1 MAQPR
6 KKCPVDIV
14 AANAI
19 FMQMARNL
27 LFTIFV
33 CFAIITD
40 SIITF
45 DIKET
50 TMEKVRIQDDL
61 YTYVNQAKLEELVIP
76 DDMPTAG
83 GFSALSQDVEKLMIG
98 EFNGMCKA
106 ASYPNEHLER
116 ACTLFT
122 LAKDV
127 KRKKKHGI
135 KPALKHLSILKKL
148 STMRGYNLHAK
159 ELILKNIEMP
169 LNIMVEAN
177 MKDTTHHCVMIQG
190 ASVILPDV
198 SYYKNEQQR
207 DMMLGMWSGFAKQVL
222 AIAGHSE
229 EEADALIRDTLT
241 FDALIA
247 KYAKS
252 QEEWSEYVKMYNPM
266 KTGRVAGMVKPLN
279 LKKLL
284 KDIFGFVPEEII
296 VTEPRYF
303 KNFKEIFNQDTFEAY
318 KNWAYVVT
326 LMGSCSLLS
335 EELRDLGG
343 AFRRAISGIAAT
355 SSPEKFAYQLAS
367 SMYSEPVGLY
377 YGEKYFGEE
386 AKKDITEIVQQ
397 IVATYQKRIATNDIL
412 EQATKDKAIL
422 KLSKMGLK
430 LAYPD
435 RVEAIY
441 DKLVFDGRKSL
452 FEVVTSLRKI
462 RMEENFAKLD
472 KEVDRTHWAMP
483 GHMVNA
489 CYDPFVNDI
498 TFPAAILQAPFYSI
512 HQTRSENLGGIGAV
526 IGHEISHAF
535 DSNGAKCDELGN
547 LNNWW
552 TKADE
557 RKFNKK
563 VNAMIKQF
571 DGIQLPWGTV
581 NGKFTVS
588 ENIADNGGMAV
599 TLDIMSHTEGVSFE
613 EYFANWARVWCQKAK
628 PEYQALLL
636 QVDVHGPC
644 YLRANMPPRNF
655 PEWYETFQV
664 KKSDKMYIA
673 PSKRVVIW

>member
-1 MAQPR
+1 
-6 KKCPVDIV
+6 
-14 AANAI
+14 
-19 FMQMARNL
+19 
-27 LFTIFV
+27 
-33 CFAIITD
+33 
-40 SIITF
+40 
-45 DIKET
+45 
-50 TMEKVRIQDDL
+50 MEKIRIQDDL
-61 YTYVNQAKLEELVIP
+61 YTYVNQEKLEELVIP
-76 DDMPTAG
+76 ADMPIAG
-83 GFSALSQDVEKLMIG
+83 GFATLSTDVEKLMIG
-98 EFNGMCKA
+98 EFNAMSKDGV
-106 ASYPNEHLER
+106 YPNGHLER
-116 ACTLFT
+116 ACKLFA

-135 KPALKHLSILKKL
+135 KPALKNLAVLKKL
-148 STMRGYNLHAK
+148 DTLRRYNLHAK
-159 ELILKNIEMP
+159 ELILKGIAMP
-169 LNIMVEAN
+169 LSIMVEAN

-190 ASVILPDV
+190 AGVILPDV

-207 DMMLGMWSGFAKQVL
+207 DTLLDMWSGFAKQVL

-229 EEADALIRDTLT
+229 EEQEDLIRDTLA

-247 KYAKS
+247 RYAKS
-252 QEEWSEYVKMYNPM
+252 QEEWSEYTKMYNPM

-284 KDIFGFVPEEII
+284 QTLFGFVPEEII
-296 VTEPRYF
+296 VAEPRYLKHF
-303 KNFKEIFNQDTFEAY
+303 REIFNQDTYEMY
-318 KNWAYVVT
+318 RKWAYVVT
-326 LMGSCSLLS
+326 LMGNCSLLS

-343 AFRRAISGIAAT
+343 GFYRALSGIAAV
-355 SSPEKFAYQLAS
+355 SSPEKYAYQLAS
-367 SMYSEPVGLY
+367 NMYSEPVGLY

-386 AKKDITEIVQQ
+386 AKQDIIDIVRK
-397 IVATYQKRIATNDIL
+397 IVATYQKRIAANDIL
-412 EQATKDKAIL
+412 EPATKEKAIL

-430 LAYPD
+430 MAYPD
-435 RVEAIY
+435 RVEPLY
-441 DKLVFDGRKSL
+441 DKLVFDERKSL
-452 FEVVTSLRKI
+452 FDIVTSLKRV
-462 RMEENFAKLD
+462 RMEDNFSKLGQ
-472 KEVDRTHWAMP
+472 EVDRTHWAMP

-498 TFPAAILQAPFYSI
+498 TFPAAILQPPFYSI

-557 RKFNKK
+557 RKFDKK
-563 VNAMIKQF
+563 VKAMVKQF
-571 DGIQLPWGTV
+571 DGIELPWGTV

-599 TLDIMSHTEGVSFE
+599 TLDIMSNSEGVSFE
-613 EYFANWARVWCQKAK
+613 EYFTNWARVWCQKAK

-636 QVDVHGPC
+636 QVDVHGPN

-655 PEWYETFQV
+655 PEWYATFNV
-664 KKSDKMYIA
+664 KKSDGMYLA